1 MLPVCSAT
9 PTCSSHSQI
18 SFHGGLLRP
27 SFSTHKEFET
37 RCILE
42 YRVFGLSND
51 MHFHRD
57 VIRTN
62 ALKSLYS
69 NFVKGSEKSVSV
81 NLVNE
86 HSCQNG
92 SDYVNCT
99 YSDMWNSSTQDL
111 YKNSSLGSFELKYIE
126 NSNLTATE
134 NGVVDF
140 VDQLNGNENVLSV
153 SAETEAITSIDLA
166 PEPSTS
172 AAPSVSL
179 DVKGFEDFVAG
190 VSRSFSDSVN
200 KGDNALKSSLET
212 INSSISS
219 IIKSANDAVD
229 GAVGKAFSTFDQT
242 GELAGNKLTN
252 FSSGLKESTSGAAV
266 VAVDVLRR
274 TIVGVEDALTN
285 GTSFVL
291 YSYQSAK
298 ELFPP
303 EIRDALNSSEERATE
318 ILKPAKIA
326 FQKVYIAI
334 EGFEESLGFDP
345 NDPIVPFVL
354 LLGTSATLW
363 VFFWVVTYSGY
374 AGDLSPQLTLE
385 ILTGKENAVLIDIR
399 PEILREKDGI
409 PDLRRAARFRY
420 ASVNLPEVDGSQR
433 KLFKNGR
440 DLEDTLTAAVIRN
453 LKIVQDRSRV
463 IVLDADGSRSK
474 GIARSLGKLGIKAS
488 IFNLDFKGFLDGCV
502 QPYLVQG
509 GFQSWVKQG
518 LRIKELK
525 PESTLTVLNEE
536 AEAIL
541 ENIKPSPVQAL
552 GYGAGLL
559 AALYA
564 ILEWEKTL
572 QFIGILGLGQTIIR
586 RVATYEGAEDFRR
599 DVRLLLAP
607 VRLGAQAFTWAAGK
621 LETNRIGLP
630 TSPSSLDVQNRVLQA
645 AAKHESQP
653 SDAEGLPDPSPE
665 ATIPVNENVDLSE
678 A

>member
-27 SFSTHKEFET
+27 SSSTHKEFET

-51 MHFHRD
+51 MHFNRD

-62 ALKSLYS
+62 AVKSLYS
-69 NFVKGSEKSVSV
+69 NFVNGSEKSVSV

-99 YSDMWNSSTQDL
+99 YSDLWNSSTQDL

-134 NGVVDF
+134 MW
-140 VDQLNGNENVLSV
+140 QLNGNENVLSG
-153 SAETEAITSIDLA
+153 SAETEAITSIDST

-172 AAPSVSL
+172 VAPSVSL

-200 KGDNALKSSLET
+200 KGDNALKNSVET

-219 IIKSANDAVD
+219 IIRSANGAVD
-229 GAVGKAFSTFDQT
+229 GAVGKVFSTFDQT
-242 GELAGNKLTN
+242 GELGGNKLTN
-252 FSSGLKESTSGAAV
+252 FSNGLKESTNGAAV
-266 VAVDVLRR
+266 VAVDALRR
-274 TIVGVEDALTN
+274 TIVGVKDALTN

-298 ELFPP
+298 ELLPP

-318 ILKPAKIA
+318 ILKPVKIA

-334 EGFEESLGFDP
+334 EGFEGSLGFDP

-420 ASVNLPEVDGSQR
+420 TSVNLPEVYGSQR

-440 DLEDTLTAAVIRN
+440 DLENTLTAAVIQN

-474 GIARSLGKLGIKAS
+474 GIARSLRKLGVKAS
-488 IFNLDFKGFLDGCV
+488 ISNLDFKGFLDGCV

-525 PESTLTVLNEE
+525 SESTLTVLSEE

-541 ENIKPSPVQAL
+541 EDIKPSPVQAI
-552 GYGAGLL
+552 GYGVGLL

-572 QFIGILGLGQTIIR
+572 QFIGVFGLGQTIIR
-586 RVATYEGAEDFRR
+586 RVATYEDAKDFRR

-607 VRLGAQAFTWAAGK
+607 VRLGAQAFAWAAGK

-653 SDAEGLPDPSPE
+653 SDAEGLADPSPE